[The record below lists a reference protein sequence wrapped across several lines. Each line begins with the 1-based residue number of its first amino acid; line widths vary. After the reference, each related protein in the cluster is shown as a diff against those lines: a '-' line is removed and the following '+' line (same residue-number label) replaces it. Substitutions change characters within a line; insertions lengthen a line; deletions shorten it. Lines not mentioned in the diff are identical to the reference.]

1 MEAKALH
8 RRSSPEEQAAAA
20 EARWFA
26 EKHLGSANDTL
37 AARAQRIEGLE
48 GHVQEFERLV
58 SQREAEAQALHREIA
73 TLKEEANAAA
83 ERWIGGTTNLEAQ
96 LASAGADLETRASR
110 IGDLET
116 WIAERQCL
124 LQQREAELASLTS
137 EIASLHEQSAATEGR
152 LLDANAALQS
162 ELATA
167 GNNFVQAQAELA
179 ALNREADATWRAER
193 NENTLLRERISDI
206 AAQIAHM
213 TMTLEKSG
221 SPIAAILADSAN
233 GIGGAEVTAPRP
245 GNLTDR
251 IRALQ
256 PGASRISTAS

>member
-1 MEAKALH
+1 
-8 RRSSPEEQAAAA
+8 
-20 EARWFA
+20 
-26 EKHLGSANDTL
+26 
-37 AARAQRIEGLE
+37 
-48 GHVQEFERLV
+48 
-58 SQREAEAQALHREIA
+58 
-73 TLKEEANAAA
+73 
-83 ERWIGGTTNLEAQ
+83 
-96 LASAGADLETRASR
+96 
-110 IGDLET
+110 
-116 WIAERQCL
+116 
-124 LQQREAELASLTS
+124 
-137 EIASLHEQSAATEGR
+137 
-152 LLDANAALQS
+152 LLDANAALKT
-162 ELATA
+162 ELQTA
-167 GNNFVQAQAELA
+167 GSNYAQAQAELA

-233 GIGGAEVTAPRP
+233 GIGGEVTAPRP